1 MKGLEQSMTQASITA
16 RLEQDIIAAMKAR
29 DSERTTALRMVKTA
43 LKNKEIEKRQPLT
56 EAEAQQILTTL
67 IKQRRE
73 SVEQFTKGN
82 RPELAAKE
90 TAEIALIEA
99 YMPKAAGEDE
109 IRQQVQ
115 RAISE
120 LTASGATLGPR
131 DMGTVMKAVQA
142 RIQAAG
148 IRADGRQVS
157 EIVKAELAK

>member
-1 MKGLEQSMTQASITA
+1 MTEPSLTSRID
-16 RLEQDIIAAMKAR
+16 QDIIAAMKAR
-29 DSERTTALRMVKTA
+29 DGERTTALRMVKTA

-56 EAEAQQILTTL
+56 ESEAQQVLTTL

-90 TAEIALIEA
+90 AGEITLIEG
-99 YMPKAAGEDE
+99 YMPKAASEEE
-109 IRQQVQ
+109 IRQHVQ
-115 RAISE
+115 QTIAE
-120 LTASGATLGPR
+120 LSAGGATLGPK

-157 EIVKAELAK
+157 EVVKAELAK